1 MKRYPNPS
9 NDNLDRLLDEHLSGT
24 AEQLEPSSGFVL
36 SVMESI
42 QAQVAEP
49 PPIPFPWGR
58 ALPVMLLV
66 LCSLA
71 GLVSLVLRAGGSGAA
86 TAPAHSQ
93 TTLSVLHSFVA
104 SAQLIT
110 GSEATLCW
118 IVVAGC
124 LSVAAIA
131 ASFRLTGRSN

>member
-1 MKRYPNPS
+1 MKRNPNPS
-9 NDNLDRLLDEHLSGT
+9 NDDLDRLLDEHLSGT

-42 QAQVAEP
+42 QAQAAEP
-49 PPIPFPWGR
+49 APIPFPWRR
-58 ALPVMLLV
+58 ALPALLLV

-71 GLVSLVLRAGGSGAA
+71 GLVSLVLRAGTSRAA
-86 TAPAHSQ
+86 TAPEHSQ

-104 SAQLIT
+104 SAQFFT

>member
-1 MKRYPNPS
+1 MKRSPNPS
-9 NDNLDRLLDEHLSGT
+9 NDALDRLLDEHLSGT

-42 QAQVAEP
+42 QAQAAEP

-58 ALPVMLLV
+58 ALPVLLLV

-71 GLVSLVLRAGGSGAA
+71 GLVSLVLRAGTSSAA
-86 TAPAHSQ
+86 GTPEHSQ
-93 TTLSVLHSFVA
+93 AMSSLLRSFVA
-104 SAQLIT
+104 SAQLFT

-118 IVVAGC
+118 IIVAGC

>member
-1 MKRYPNPS
+1 MKRIPNPS
-9 NDNLDRLLDEHLSGT
+9 NDALDRLLDEHLSVAT
-24 AEQLEPSSGFVL
+24 EQLEPSSGFVL

-42 QAQVAEP
+42 QAQSAEP
-49 PPIPFPWGR
+49 PPIPFPWR
-58 ALPVMLLV
+58 RVLPALLLV
-66 LCSLA
+66 LCGLA
-71 GLVSLVLRAGGSGAA
+71 GLVGLVLRAGTLGTAA
-86 TAPAHSQ
+86 APVRSQ
-93 TTLSVLHSFVA
+93 TMLSLLRSFVA
-104 SAQLIT
+104 SAQLLT

>member
-1 MKRYPNPS
+1 MKRNPNPS
-9 NDNLDRLLDEHLSGT
+9 NDDLDRLLDEHLSSST
-24 AEQLEPSSGFVL
+24 EQLEPSSGFVL

-42 QAQVAEP
+42 QVQAAEP
-49 PPIPFPWGR
+49 PPIPFPWLR
-58 ALPVMLLV
+58 ALPALLLV

-71 GLVSLVLRAGGSGAA
+71 GLVGLVLRAGTLGGAA
-86 TAPAHSQ
+86 APEHSQ
-93 TTLSVLHSFVA
+93 TTLSLLRSFVA
-104 SAQLIT
+104 SAQLFT

-118 IVVAGC
+118 IIVAGC